1 MSEITNIIQS
11 NLLTERVLFCDDFIM
26 IWLAFWFV
34 VVWGRVKMVVY
45 SISIP
50 ICSWKYVGN
59 VCDRSNKE
67 IVEIS
72 NLPNVES
79 LKGMWHSGSASALHA
94 ESPGFNSPHLQQYS
108 NGHVFDSRWV
118 LHRHL

>member
-1 MSEITNIIQS
+1 
-11 NLLTERVLFCDDFIM
+11 
-26 IWLAFWFV
+26 
-34 VVWGRVKMVVY
+34 MVVY

-94 ESPGFNSPHLQQYS
+94 ESPGVQLPASPA
-108 NGHVFDSRWV
+108 VFEWSRVRLTLGASQALIAQW
-118 LHRHL
+118 